1 MNKTEIIAATF
12 YGVNTVSAYA
22 CLLKIKI
29 GENQVVIN
37 AHGDDEFSNV
47 VFNYKDADHTAAEN
61 FDMTAHEVFE
71 LLESEHDIENNY
83 GFLEEFADVKIY
95 A

>member
-47 VFNYKDADHTAAEN
+47 VFNYKDADHTAADN
-61 FDMTAHEVFE
+61 FDMTANEVFE
-71 LLESEHDIENNY
+71 ILESEHGIENNY
-83 GFLEEFADVKIY
+83 GFLEEFADVRLY
-95 A
+95 S

>member
-1 MNKTEIIAATF
+1 MNKTEIIASTF
-12 YGVNTVSAYA
+12 YGVNTEPAYE
-22 CLLKIKI
+22 CMLTVKV

-37 AHGDDEFSNV
+37 AHGDDEYCNV
-47 VFNYKDADHTAAEN
+47 VFNYEDADHTAADN
-61 FDMTAHEVFE
+61 FDMTAREVFE
-71 LLESEHDIENNY
+71 ILESEHDIENNY